1 MTNKKK
7 ILIFIIAF
15 IALIAIGVA
24 IAFVINSKST
34 KNKESATPTSSSQGS
49 ESVANLTLTEA
60 GTIPLG
66 DESANKNDDSGLKVS
81 NGQSSNPA
89 NLGSGSGR
97 SQSSP
102 SNSSSS
108 TSDSSK
114 NSSIP
119 GPETFG
125 QYEKYKD
132 AQNSLFGDLQVG
144 TGNDVAAGK
153 KVAVYYKGYLTNGQ
167 LFDQSIDKTFVFTVG
182 AKQVIPGWEQSIM
195 GMKVGGVRRM
205 IIPPSVGYGA
215 QGQGPIPGNAVLV
228 FDVQLAAVE

>member
-7 ILIFIIAF
+7 IILSLVAVILIV
-15 IALIAIGVA
+15 AIGGTILFLVKNA
-24 IAFVINSKST
+24 SS
-34 KNKESATPTSSSQGS
+34 KNKESATPSTSTQGS
-49 ESVANLTLTEA
+49 NSVASLNLTEA
-60 GTIPLG
+60 GAIPLG
-66 DESANKNDDSGLKVS
+66 DDSAKNTDDSGLKVS

-89 NLGSGSGR
+89 SLGSGLDR
-97 SQSSP
+97 NQSSASP
-102 SNSSSS
+102 SSSS
-108 TSDSSK
+108 DSSNK
-114 NSSIP
+114 NSIP

-132 AQNSLFGDLQVG
+132 GQSSLFGDLQVG
-144 TGNDVAAGK
+144 TGSEVATGK

-167 LFDQSIDKTFVFTVG
+167 LFDQSVDKTFVFTVG

>member
-7 ILIFIIAF
+7 ILVGLGAVILVL
-15 IALIAIGVA
+15 LIGGV
-24 IAFVINSKST
+24 IVFFVVNKSA
-34 KNKESATPTSSSQGS
+34 KNKESVAPSASTQGS
-49 ESVANLTLTEA
+49 NNVASLSLTEA
-60 GTIPLG
+60 GAIPLG
-66 DESANKNDDSGLKVS
+66 GESTNKNDESGLKVS

-89 NLGSGSGR
+89 NLGSGLGR
-97 SQSSP
+97 SQSS
-102 SNSSSS
+102 SSTGPSS
-108 TSDSSK
+108 TSDSS
-114 NSSIP
+114 NNNSIP

-125 QYEKYKD
+125 QYDKYKD

-144 TGNDVAAGK
+144 TGSEVAAGK

-195 GMKVGGVRRM
+195 GMKIGGVRRM

-215 QGQGPIPGNAVLV
+215 QGQGPIPGNSVLV